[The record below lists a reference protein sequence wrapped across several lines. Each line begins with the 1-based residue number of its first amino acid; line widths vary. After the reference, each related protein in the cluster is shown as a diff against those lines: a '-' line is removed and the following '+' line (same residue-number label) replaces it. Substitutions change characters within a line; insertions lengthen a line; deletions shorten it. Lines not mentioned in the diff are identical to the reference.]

1 MNQAL
6 QKSME
11 HYIQPPL
18 EGELDLVSEVRD
30 ILVKSGLGQ
39 KVKDAYDPDRFILEA
54 HGKRCD
60 VQRYLLNRYWNQ
72 QLMQARQPSIEERF
86 CLIPNGEIEDW
97 LRLFKSK
104 VLPFIIEHGLP
115 YHV

>member
-6 QKSME
+6 QKTME
-11 HYIQPPL
+11 QYIQPPSA
-18 EGELDLVSEVRD
+18 GDIDLVAEVRS
-30 ILVKSGLGQ
+30 ILNSSGLGQ
-39 KVKDAYDPDRFILEA
+39 RVKDAYDPDRFIIEA
-54 HGKRCD
+54 HGKRTD

-72 QLMQARQPSIEERF
+72 QLMQAKQPSIEERF

-104 VLPFIIEHGLP
+104 IMPFVIQNDLPFHI
-115 YHV
+115 